1 MPDIT
6 TTDLWNLHAS
16 TSAIGTAAG
25 KWRELQSAATSV
37 KDIIDAA
44 AGSVVAEDSW
54 TGAPADRYD
63 DHRRKLTNDIED
75 AAELAGD
82 VAAALDRIL
91 WTLAGAQNQLAEA
104 RESLNVAATA
114 SGDRITFH
122 PADDTQTAA
131 VNAAINAANL
141 IRAGVDEQLVLEESA
156 FRRATSDIV
165 DIKDSWR
172 ERTIRVANLN
182 IGSGHDNN
190 TLSDKQGV
198 SPEEVDNLA
207 ERLAG
212 QNPDIVTV
220 QEVFEEDLGTLERE
234 LEERT
239 GDEWNYHFTHAADK
253 ARITDVGSVLDIL
266 GGDPGGTLSEPFGNA
281 ILVREGEHIE
291 GSETVDDDIHMSQEG
306 DGEGRSGLQVEVD
319 LRPTND

>member
-16 TSAIGTAAG
+16 TSAVGTAAG
-25 KWRELQSAATSV
+25 EWRELQSAATSAR
-37 KDIIDAA
+37 DIIDAA
-44 AGSVVAEDSW
+44 AASVVAEDSW

-63 DHRRKLTNDIED
+63 DHRRKLTNDID
-75 AAELAGD
+75 DIATLAGD
-82 VAAALDRIL
+82 IAAALDRTL
-91 WTLAGAQNQLAEA
+91 WTLTGAQNELTEA
-104 RESLNVAATA
+104 REALNVPATV
-114 SGDRITFH
+114 SGDTVTFH
-122 PADDTQTAA
+122 PADETQAAA
-131 VNAAINAANL
+131 VRAAINAANL

-156 FRRATSDIV
+156 FRRATSDII
-165 DIKDSWR
+165 DIKDTWR
-172 ERTIRVANLN
+172 DRTIRVANLN

-190 TLSDKQGV
+190 TVSDKQGV
-198 SPEEVDNLA
+198 GPEEVDDLA

-220 QEVFEEDLGTLERE
+220 QEIFQEDLGTLEEE

-239 GDEWNYHFTHAADK
+239 GDEWTPHFTHAADK
-253 ARITDVGSVLDIL
+253 ARITDVGSILDIL

-281 ILVREGEHIE
+281 ILVREGEDIE
-291 GSETVDDDIHMSQEG
+291 GSETINDDIHMSQEG

-319 LRPTND
+319 LRTTSD